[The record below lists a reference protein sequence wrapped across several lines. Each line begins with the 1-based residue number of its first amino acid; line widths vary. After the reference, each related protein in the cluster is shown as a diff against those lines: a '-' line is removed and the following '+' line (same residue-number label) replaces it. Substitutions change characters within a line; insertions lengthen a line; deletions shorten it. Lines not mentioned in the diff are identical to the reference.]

1 MNVNAFFIGS
11 IVLIVLKME
20 LSTVIILFL
29 VGFGNLHVSFAPEH
43 ALENLDMISGFLLYL
58 DEGGP
63 KVQCFITIVRRD
75 GWFLGAGTCLYD
87 EWGNFLGAPQSY
99 LIKTQFVTAA
109 VVQIYLHPNF
119 WASNTQNNVAMFKSN
134 LTENDYEDIFR
145 LIPVI
150 PEHEV
155 EPNDTFIFTKNVD
168 TQAFPSIFEA
178 DIVDR
183 DRFCYRQ
190 MFPLA
195 MRLRY
200 DNLCVTV
207 PEFGVH
213 LHQERYYAGA
223 PLISHGYRYLYE
235 LYAILSFN
243 YRCRNMVR
251 TAIFTRLSFHKEFI
265 EDPEKYILDVVAD
278 FNRRHFGQNNT
289 GTPRPG
295 ATLIRKSYLCVNL
308 YFLIAFAFF

>member
-1 MNVNAFFIGS
+1 M
-11 IVLIVLKME
+11 
-20 LSTVIILFL
+20 
-29 VGFGNLHVSFAPEH
+29 
-43 ALENLDMISGFLLYL
+43 
-58 DEGGP
+58 
-63 KVQCFITIVRRD
+63 
-75 GWFLGAGTCLYD
+75 
-87 EWGNFLGAPQSY
+87 GAPQSY
-99 LIKTQFVTAA
+99 LIKTQFVTAS

-200 DNLCVTV
+200 DNLCV
-207 PEFGVH
+207 
-213 LHQERYYAGA
+213 
-223 PLISHGYRYLYE
+223 S
-235 LYAILSFN
+235 
-243 YRCRNMVR
+243 
-251 TAIFTRLSFHKEFI
+251 K
-265 EDPEKYILDVVAD
+265 
-278 FNRRHFGQNNT
+278 
-289 GTPRPG
+289 
-295 ATLIRKSYLCVNL
+295 
-308 YFLIAFAFF
+308 